1 MFSDPLVLTVSG
13 SAKSMNR
20 TGTDVDRSFYAT
32 ADRAFRAVI
41 SHSYGK
47 RTRRM
52 FKTSSDTLVANP
64 LIAGQ
69 NVSQTASVHTVVDAP
84 PGYDTTLL
92 KGLVDAHVANLA
104 ASSGANV
111 TKLLGGES

>member
-1 MFSDPLVLTVSG
+1 MFADPITLTVSG
-13 SAKSMNR
+13 SAKTLNR
-20 TGTDVDRSFYAT
+20 TGTDTDAGAFAT
-32 ADRAFRAVI
+32 SDRAFKVSV

-52 FKTSSDTLVANP
+52 IKLTSDQLTANP

-69 NVSQTASVHTVVDAP
+69 NLLQSDSVHVVFDCPNGFDTATAKAHADALFA
-84 PGYDTTLL
+84 YLT
-92 KGLVDAHVANLA
+92 
-104 ASSGANV
+104 ASSGAAV